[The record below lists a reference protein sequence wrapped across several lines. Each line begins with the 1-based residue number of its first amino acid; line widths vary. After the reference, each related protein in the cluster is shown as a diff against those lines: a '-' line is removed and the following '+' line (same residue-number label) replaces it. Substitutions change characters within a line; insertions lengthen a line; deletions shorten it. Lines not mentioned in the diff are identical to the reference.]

1 MGANYTNCGHA
12 NVKEMIKDA
21 FKSEKEHLKQFVNF
35 VIYDKKL
42 LSAIQQKKWANFA
55 KGYNGPAYA
64 DNAYDVKMETAYNH
78 FVKNKDELP

>member
-1 MGANYTNCGHA
+1 MLFN
-12 NVKEMIKDA
+12 K
-21 FKSEKEHLKQFVNF
+21 
-35 VIYDKKL
+35 
-42 LSAIQQKKWANFA
+42 KKWANFA